1 MDDLNNEFQNN
12 LLIKYK
18 LNLLFQQ
25 LMSNNDISLFSFQK
39 RVALSLLSG
48 KNIILRAPT
57 GSGKTWAAL
66 LPFILKRLEGE
77 TLFDR
82 VLYTLPL
89 RSLAA
94 QLYQTTKDACQK
106 VKAPDSADV
115 INVTIQTGEQQEDKF
130 FQGEIIFTTI
140 DQLLSSYLMN
150 PVSLP
155 RRLANINTG
164 ALVGSLIILDE
175 FHLLDPERSM
185 GTALEM
191 LDRLNGYCTFILM
204 TATLSDNAVSW
215 LQNKLPNTITID
227 LLPEEILL
235 IENNKK
241 KPTSRKWIYDD
252 KEISMKQILNNHRSR
267 TLVIANT
274 VSRAQEYYQE
284 LRRLAPCETDIHLL
298 HSRFYPEDRKN
309 IEKELVFRLGKGR
322 QNINDNY
329 ILVSTQVVEAGM
341 DFSVEHLYSEL
352 APINSLIQRAGRC
365 ARYGGEGFVT
375 VFSPAGYLPYGKE
388 EMDATAEV
396 LHDLSGSIFT
406 WEQERAAVN
415 TVLGDRETSFLSAYG
430 NLYSRRE
437 KVNLAMDG
445 ILNSAREE
453 LIRDI
458 NSINVI
464 VTDKPELIRLDHVES
479 WPEMLSVP
487 ISSMYSFLKNMSDKT
502 GTNWLIK
509 APYAVDPGS
518 DEEMAIRFN
527 WRELDAAAM
536 PSAWLLAVNPKFA
549 AYSRELGLILGSS
562 AGEMDVRYGDRG
574 VRTRYQYRMETFP
587 EHVQQVLKQYRQQQK
602 KYVSASRLLVTH
614 LDVTE
619 EMIEKAGVLAVILH
633 DTGKL
638 CAGWQHVARKWQEFK
653 TPGQVPSTPLAHTD
667 YDPLTDSHV
676 PMRPPHAVEG
686 AYAVSDYLFAVF
698 EGKEDIAACVLT
710 AIARHHTGH
719 AQKLSTFILD
729 KMAVGTLNGCLCEE
743 GLPVADE
750 LLEKPDES
758 TRNGIF
764 CREFLAACNEED
776 GKWLPLYWYLVR
788 RLRLADQAG
797 TAEGGKR

>member
-1 MDDLNNEFQNN
+1 MENKID
-12 LLIKYK
+12 
-18 LNLLFQQ
+18 LLFKQ
-25 LMSNNDISLFSFQK
+25 LMSSDSVALYPYQYRVCLSLFS
-39 RVALSLLSG
+39 G
-48 KNIILRAPT
+48 NNIILRAPT
-57 GSGKTWAAL
+57 GSGKTWAVL
-66 LPFILKRLEGE
+66 LPFILSRIEE
-77 TLFDR
+77 QPLFDR
-82 VLYTLPL
+82 VLYALPL
-89 RSLAA
+89 RSLAS
-94 QLYQTTKDACQK
+94 QLFQTTKEAYQRVNGRDKTDATY
-106 VKAPDSADV
+106 
-115 INVTIQTGEQQEDKF
+115 VTIQTGEQQEDKF

-185 GTALEM
+185 VTALEM

-215 LQNKLPNTITID
+215 LQNKLPNTVTID
-227 LLPEEILL
+227 LLPEEIRL
-235 IENNKK
+235 IENKK
-241 KPTSRKWIYDD
+241 EKPTSRKWIYDD

-274 VSRAQEYYQE
+274 VSRAQEFYQE

-298 HSRFYPEDRKN
+298 HSRFYPRDRKN
-309 IEKELVFRLGKGR
+309 IEKELVLRLGKGR
-322 QNINDNY
+322 QDIKDNY

-365 ARYGGEGFVT
+365 ARYGGEGT
-375 VFSPAGYLPYGKE
+375 VNVFRPAGYLPYGKE
-388 EMDATAEV
+388 DMDATAAV
-396 LHDLSGSIFT
+396 LHNLTGSIFT
-406 WEQERAAVN
+406 WEQERAGVN
-415 TVLGDRETSFLSAYG
+415 TVLGERETRFLSAYG

-437 KVNLAMDG
+437 KVNQAMDG
-445 ILNSAREE
+445 LLKSSREE
-453 LIRDI
+453 LIRDV

-464 VTDKPELIRLDHVES
+464 VTDNPESIRLEHVDG

-487 ISSMYSFLKNMSDKT
+487 IPSMWSFLIKMSGNSD
-502 GTNWLIK
+502 GSWLIK
-509 APYAVDPGS
+509 APYTDFGS
-518 DEEMAIRFN
+518 EEDMAIRFN
-527 WRELDAAAM
+527 WRELNSAEI
-536 PSAWLLAVNPKFA
+536 PSAWLLAVNSKFA
-549 AYSRELGLILGSS
+549 AYSNELGLVLGKSGKS
-562 AGEMDVRYGDRG
+562 KMDVRYGDRE

-587 EHVQQVLKQYRQQQK
+587 EHVQQVLKQYCQQQK
-602 KYVSASRLLVTH
+602 KYVCSSRLLAKQ
-614 LDVTE
+614 LDVAE
-619 EMIEKAGVLAVILH
+619 EMIEKAGTLAVILH

-638 CAGWQHVARKWQEFK
+638 RTDWQSVAKKWQELK
-653 TPGQVPSTPLAHTD
+653 TPGRVPADPLAHMD
-667 YDPLTDSHV
+667 FAPLTDDRV
-676 PMRPPHAVEG
+676 PRRPPHAVEG

-698 EGKEDIAACVLT
+698 KGVEDFAVCVLT

-729 KMAVGTLNGCLCEE
+729 KMAVETLNGCLREE